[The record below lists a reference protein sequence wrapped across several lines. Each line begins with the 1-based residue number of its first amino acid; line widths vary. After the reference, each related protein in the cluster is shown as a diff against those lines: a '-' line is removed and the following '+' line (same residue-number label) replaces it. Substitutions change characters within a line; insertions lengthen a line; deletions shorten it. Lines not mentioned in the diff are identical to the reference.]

1 MKNRFSTVSLY
12 VTSKSKRVISIAKQ
26 CKEVL
31 ESKKIKILA
40 NEILFQLKSKNLSIK
55 TDKDIV
61 KESDLLLAIG
71 GDGTMLNCS
80 RKYGSEGIPILGI
93 NLGNLGFLADI
104 NPDDL
109 TSSLLEVLEGK
120 YSIDRR
126 FFIEASFT
134 GSKKKYLALNE
145 AAIHSGA
152 IAQMIDFD
160 LFINNSFVFSQ
171 KADGLIISTNTGST
185 AYSLSGGGP
194 IIHPELE
201 ALCILSI
208 FPHSLSSSP
217 LVLSSKSQI
226 KVVLNQ
232 SSKRC
237 KLSLDSGETVSL
249 KKNDIINIQQSDKF
263 LKLIHPLDHN
273 FYEACR
279 NKLGWGKGIIEN

>member
-1 MKNRFSTVSLY
+1 MKNRFLTVALY
-12 VTSKSKRVISIAKQ
+12 ATSKSERILSIAKQ

-31 ESKKIKILA
+31 VSKKIKIFA
-40 NEILFQLKSKNLSIK
+40 NENFLQLKSKNLLIK
-55 TDKDIV
+55 TDQEIIKDA
-61 KESDLLLAIG
+61 DLLLAIG

-80 RKYGSEGIPILGI
+80 REYGSEGIPILGI

-120 YSIDRR
+120 YSADSR
-126 FFIEASFT
+126 FFIEASIT

-145 AAIHSGA
+145 AVIHSGA

-160 LFINNSFVFSQ
+160 LFIDNTFVFSQ

-194 IIHPELE
+194 IIHPELD

-217 LVLSSKSQI
+217 LVLSPRSQI

-232 SSKRC
+232 NSKRC

-249 KKNDIINIQQSDKF
+249 KKNDIINIQQSKKF
-263 LKLIHPLDHN
+263 LRLIHPMGHS

-279 NKLGWGKGIIEN
+279 NKLGWGIGIVKN